1 VSNGPRCA
9 ACGPSGLPTRR
20 RAGLLAHRLRSL
32 RAYGLRLAALVRGLA
47 GELSDE
53 SAYARHLKAHGRVHS
68 PEEWRR
74 FSDVRLKAKFGQAK
88 CC

>member
-1 VSNGPRCA
+1 MRILWSRCKQA
-9 ACGPSGLPTRR
+9 ARLLSGL
-20 RAGLLAHRLRSL
+20 L
-32 RAYGLRLAALVRGLA
+32 

-53 SAYARHLKAHGRVHS
+53 SAYRRHLLAGGVKHS

-74 FSDVRLKAKFGQAK
+74 FYDARLGAKFTRPK